1 MRVLI
6 DGDGCPVVNET
17 IEVSKKYDLEVVI
30 LCDTAHVFNREGVET
45 IIIGQ
50 GADSVDFALV
60 NRTSKGDIV
69 VTQDYGLASMILSK
83 GAYPINQNGM
93 VYSKDNIE
101 GLLFSRHVSREIRR
115 AGGRTKGP
123 KKRNKEDNNKFKE
136 SLVRLIENTLNQL

>member
-17 IEVSKKYDLEVVI
+17 IRAANKYDLEVTI
-30 LCDTAHVFNREGVET
+30 LCDTAHVFNKEGVET

-60 NRTSKGDIV
+60 NRTQSGDIV
-69 VTQDYGLASMILSK
+69 VTQDYGLASMVLSK
-83 GAYPINQNGM
+83 GAYPINQSGM
-93 VYSKDNIE
+93 VYTKDNID

-123 KKRNKEDNNKFKE
+123 KKRVKEDNDKFE
-136 SLVRLIENTLNQL
+136 ASLRRLIEGLNKGL

>member
-6 DGDGCPVVNET
+6 DGDGCPVVSET
-17 IEVSKKYDLEVVI
+17 IKVAKENNIEVVI

-93 VYSKDNIE
+93 VYTSENID
-101 GLLFSRHVSREIRR
+101 GLLFTRHVSREIRR

-123 KKRNKEDNNKFKE
+123 KKRNKEDNTKFEACLRKLILEINK
-136 SLVRLIENTLNQL
+136 

>member
-1 MRVLI
+1 MKVLI

-17 IEVSKKYDLEVVI
+17 IKVAKENNIEVVI

-60 NRTSKGDIV
+60 NRTTKGDIV

-93 VYSKDNIE
+93 VYTSENID
-101 GLLFSRHVSREIRR
+101 GLLFTRHVSREIRR

-123 KKRNKEDNNKFKE
+123 KKRNKEDNTKFEACLRKLLFDINK
-136 SLVRLIENTLNQL
+136 